1 MENINTNLSTKI
13 SSSTPLKEDSDCSAT
28 IQGYPNT
35 DNIDASSKSCEY
47 SRTESFA
54 TPDYGDTSKI

>member
-1 MENINTNLSTKI
+1 MGNINTNLSAKI

-35 DNIDASSKSCEY
+35 DNINVSSKSCEHA
-47 SRTESFA
+47 RTESFA